1 MLMSTFK
8 RSYILPFAVRSDETY
23 ASDELSLN
31 DSVTEDKESHHS
43 SAEGVIYT
51 TLM

>member
-1 MLMSTFK
+1 MLMLTFQ
-8 RSYILPFAVRSDETY
+8 RSYILPFAVRSNETY

-31 DSVTEDKESHHS
+31 DSVTEVKENHHS
-43 SAEGVIYT
+43 SAEGIMYT